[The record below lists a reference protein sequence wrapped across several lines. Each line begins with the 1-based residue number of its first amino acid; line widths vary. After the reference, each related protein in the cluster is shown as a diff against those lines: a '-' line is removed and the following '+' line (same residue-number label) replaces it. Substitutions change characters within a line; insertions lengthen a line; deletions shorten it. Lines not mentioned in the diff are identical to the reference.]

1 MNKSMRFL
9 LVLILAI
16 IGQVNMWGANSSTP
30 TDVGNYINLNNG
42 TYSGDAKPIAWATS
56 EGGYKVG
63 YIKNNSSCSYDIN
76 VTEQAYY
83 SLCMA
88 MSFSSG
94 GVMNVTITDAKTGAE
109 EVNQNITITKDLA
122 QGYGKEVAMPISYP
136 LSKGVKTMKLSFTA
150 SGKDY
155 VMDFENL
162 RVTKRA
168 DYTPDATT
176 TLISAKVDGI
186 SLPAEALKALKANKG
201 SYILKGN
208 TYTQVPE
215 LIAWMS
221 DNTQANVTSAIDG
234 TSVIYTIKALN
245 YESTLT
251 VEGLNIYTPGKKI
264 RQYN

>member
-1 MNKSMRFL
+1 MNKSLRFL

-16 IGQVNMWGANSSTP
+16 IGQVSMWGASSP
-30 TDVGNYINLNNG
+30 TDVGNYINLKDG
-42 TYSGDAKPIAWATS
+42 TYGGNGNGDKAKPITYATS
-56 EGGYKVG
+56 QGGYKVG
-63 YIKNNSSCSYDIN
+63 YIKNGCWCSYDIN
-76 VTEQAYY
+76 VKEQAYY

-88 MSFSSG
+88 IHYNSG
-94 GVMNVTITDAKTGAE
+94 GVMNVTITDTKTGAE

-122 QGYGKEVAMPISYP
+122 KDYGNEVAMAISYP
-136 LSKGVKTMKLSFTA
+136 LSKGVKTMKLSFTN
-150 SGKDY
+150 SGGY

-176 TLISAKVDGI
+176 TLTSAKVDGL
-186 SLPAEALKALKANKG
+186 SLPAEALQALKDNKG
-201 SYILKGN
+201 SYTLKGN

-221 DNTQANVTSAIDG
+221 DQTQATVTSAIEG

-245 YESTLT
+245 YEAKLT
-251 VEGLNIYTPGKKI
+251 VEGLNIYPRRK
-264 RQYN
+264 R

>member
-16 IGQVNMWGANSSTP
+16 IGQVSMWGASSP
-30 TDVGNYINLNNG
+30 TDVGSYINLKDG
-42 TYSGDAKPIAWATS
+42 TYDYKDGTYKGARPIANATS

-63 YIKNNSSCSYDIN
+63 YIKNSCWCSYDIN

-88 MSFSSG
+88 MSYNKG
-94 GVMNVTITDAKTGAE
+94 GVMNVTITDTKTGAE

-122 QGYGKEVAMPISYP
+122 QGYGKEVAMAISYP
-136 LSKGVKTMKLSFTA
+136 LSKGVKTMKLSFTN
-150 SGKDY
+150 SGGY

-176 TLISAKVDGI
+176 TLISAKVDGL
-186 SLPAEALKALKANKG
+186 S
-201 SYILKGN
+201 SCR
-208 TYTQVPE
+208 
-215 LIAWMS
+215 S
-221 DNTQANVTSAIDG
+221 
-234 TSVIYTIKALN
+234 
-245 YESTLT
+245 
-251 VEGLNIYTPGKKI
+251 TPGT
-264 RQYN
+264 QGQQGFLHP